1 MSVESPPAP
10 ASPTAQSVADAIAAE
25 FINSDIAATTA
36 DVADQPVVITETCDD
51 AEFEAAEEVLPP
63 SLLSG
68 EQLVLL
74 YGKEFWKNPE
84 YLAAYDA
91 ETQQV
96 TTRLLSEKYEIESEI
111 ETLKTKAAASRAEMK
126 AKERELKNH
135 HEERVR
141 QRGHQPPV
149 RQLTI
154 DSALPPDARPA
165 ANADPG
171 AEPVNF
177 SKAAE
182 DEQRA
187 FFDQL
192 VKKFPISRWK
202 EFGLTDADVKK
213 LTEGELK
220 SGGPHPITTV
230 GDLQSFV
237 NPYPDNPSFTRGY
250 ADIKG
255 LGKVAVDRI
264 SDAELAF
271 WAAWNSRLAADF
283 AKELGLQSPHS
294 AAPLA
299 EEGGQADAGQ
309 DSADAGQGSGG

>member
-1 MSVESPPAP
+1 VSVEAPPAP
-10 ASPTAQSVADAIAAE
+10 AEAEVETAAE
-25 FINSDIAATTA
+25 VAVEATA
-36 DVADQPVVITETCDD
+36 ESVADQPVTITETCDD
-51 AEFEAAEEVLPP
+51 ADWPAGETTGEAAEVLPP
-63 SLLSG
+63 SLLTG

-74 YGKEFWKNPE
+74 YGRDFWKNPE
-84 YLAAYDA
+84 YLARYDA
-91 ETQQV
+91 ETLQLV
-96 TTRLLSEKYEIESEI
+96 TAMGAVVDSKEKEH
-111 ETLKTKAAASRAEMK
+111 LDLKAAAAE
-126 AKERELKNH
+126 AKKVYDGKVIELRQLIKNRESGKSK
-135 HEERVR
+135 
-141 QRGHQPPV
+141 QPPV